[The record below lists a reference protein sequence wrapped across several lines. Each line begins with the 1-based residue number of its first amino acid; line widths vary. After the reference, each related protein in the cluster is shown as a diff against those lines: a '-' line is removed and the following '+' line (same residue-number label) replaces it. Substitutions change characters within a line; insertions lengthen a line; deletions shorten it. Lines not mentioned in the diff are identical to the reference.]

1 MPLRIKDKL
10 KPDKDGLFPLVDAED
25 IEYKDARLPDFL
37 FQPITQ
43 EDYNKLRDAGK
54 LSATT
59 PYLIVEK
66 VDVE

>member
-43 EDYNKLRDAGK
+43 EDYNKLKAANE
-54 LSATT
+54 LNENT

-66 VDVE
+66 V